1 MRDILHISQGDRYRL
16 TARTLG
22 VVSRDGR
29 QVMIDVPDDAIV
41 EVVDDPRTADAM
53 VRVRWREE
61 IVTMFVEDIQERGD
75 AVQRRRFA
83 SAG

>member
-1 MRDILHISQGDRYRL
+1 
-16 TARTLG
+16 
-22 VVSRDGR
+22 
-29 QVMIDVPDDAIV
+29 MIDVPDDAIV

-75 AVQRRRFA
+75 AIQRRRFA